1 MAAPGRQA
9 PQPLSQRLRDRP
21 QAFEFLQALL
31 LLERERPDATPLGQG
46 SSPDDEALRL
56 RGPLTPTFAA
66 SQVERLEEKPGQPP
80 VLSTAVFGLGGPDG
94 PLPYAYQE
102 WLQQRARHK
111 DHAPAEFL
119 DLFQNRLLAQLYRVL
134 GRHRLAL
141 GFQPPEQAPMHPPL
155 LALAGLLPRSL
166 QQRMNLPDAAITA
179 RAALFNGP
187 RRSLAGFAV
196 LVRHQFGV
204 AVDYEAYQGAWREI
218 PPASRSRLQ
227 RGGRNLGLG
236 RDAIAGTRV
245 WDEHAG
251 IRLTLGPLGTEQANA
266 YLPGGEQHRRLA
278 DLAGLYLGPDL
289 DCHLRLLVRP
299 GAPLRLDRQ
308 QPPRLRW
315 SGGLHLA
322 ATSALQRIDT
332 HLRHSDAGLPSKET
346 P

>member
-9 PQPLSQRLRDRP
+9 PAPLSKRLREAP

-31 LLERERPDATPLGQG
+31 LLEREKPNATPLGQG
-46 SSPDDEALRL
+46 SSPEQEAVRL
-56 RGPLTPTFAA
+56 RGPLTPTFAP
-66 SQVERLEEKPGQPP
+66 SQVVRLEDVPGQPP
-80 VLSTAVFGLGGPDG
+80 TLSTAVFGLGGPDG

-102 WLQQRARHK
+102 WLQQRARLK
-111 DHAPAEFL
+111 DHAPADFL
-119 DLFQNRLLAQLYRVL
+119 DLFHNRLLAQLYRVL

-141 GFQPPEQAPMHPPL
+141 GFQRPQEAPVQQLL
-155 LALAGLLPRSL
+155 LALSGLLPRSL
-166 QQRMNLPDAAITA
+166 QGRMALPDAAITTHSG
-179 RAALFNGP
+179 LFNGP

-204 AVDYEAYQGAWREI
+204 TVNYDAYQGAWREI

-236 RDAIAGTRV
+236 RNAVAGTRV

-251 IRLTLGPLGTEQANA
+251 IRLTLGPLTAEQAQA
-266 YLPGGEQHRRLA
+266 YLPGGEQHERLA
-278 DLAGLYLGPDL
+278 DLASFYLGPDT

-299 GAPLRLDRQ
+299 GKPLRLDRQ

-315 SGGLHLA
+315 SSNLQYAG
-322 ATSALQRIDT
+322 ATTLQRIDT
-332 HLRHSDAGLPSKET
+332 RLRHKET
-346 P
+346 V

>member
-9 PQPLSQRLRDRP
+9 AEPLSQRLRQNP

-31 LLERERPDATPLGQG
+31 LLERERPDATPLGLG
-46 SSPDDEALRL
+46 SSPEAEAVRL

-66 SQVERLEEKPGQPP
+66 SQVTRLEEPSGEPLT
-80 VLSTAVFGLGGPDG
+80 LSTAVFGLGGPDG

-102 WLQQRARHK
+102 WLQQRARLK
-111 DHAPAEFL
+111 DHAPADFL
-119 DLFQNRLLAQLYRVL
+119 DLFHNRLLAQLYRVL

-141 GFQPPEQAPMHPPL
+141 GFQRPEQAPARHL
-155 LALAGLLPRSL
+155 LQALSGLLPRGL
-166 QQRMNLPDAAITA
+166 QGRMALPDTAITT
-179 RAALFNGP
+179 RTALLHGP

-204 AVDYEAYQGAWREI
+204 TVDYDAYQGAWREI

-236 RDAIAGTRV
+236 RNAVAGTRV

-251 IRLTLGPLGTEQANA
+251 IRLTLGPLAAEQASA
-266 YLPGGEQHRRLA
+266 YLPGGEQHERLA
-278 DLAGLYLGPDL
+278 DLASFYLGPDT

-299 GAPLRLDRQ
+299 GNPLRLDRQ

-315 SGGLHLA
+315 SGGLQRA
-322 ATSALQRIDT
+322 GATTLQRIDT
-332 HLRHSDAGLPSKET
+332 RLRHKEMR
-346 P
+346 

>member
-1 MAAPGRQA
+1 MAAPSRQA
-9 PQPLSQRLRDRP
+9 PKPLSRRLREKP

-66 SQVERLEEKPGQPP
+66 SQVERLEEQQGQPP
-80 VLSTAVFGLGGPDG
+80 VLRTAVFGLGGPDG

-102 WLQQRARHK
+102 WLQQRALHK

-119 DLFQNRLLAQLYRVL
+119 DLFHNRLLAQLYRVL
-134 GRHRLAL
+134 SRHRLAL
-141 GFQPPEQAPMHPPL
+141 GFQPPERAPAHQPL
-155 LALAGLLPRSL
+155 LALTGLLPRSL
-166 QQRMNLPDAAITA
+166 QQRMDLPDAALTA

-204 AVDYEAYQGAWREI
+204 VVDYEAYQGAWRDI

-251 IRLTLGPLGTEQANA
+251 VRLTLGPLNTEQANT
-266 YLPGGEQHRRLA
+266 YLPGGAQHQRLA
-278 DLAGLYLGPDL
+278 DLAGLYLGPDM

-299 GAPLRLDRQ
+299 SAPLHLDRR

-322 ATSALQRIDT
+322 AGSSLQRIDT
-332 HLRHSDAGLPSKET
+332 RLRFKEM

>member
-9 PQPLSQRLRDRP
+9 TQPLSQHLRDKP

-31 LLERERPDATPLGQG
+31 LLERERPETTPLGQG
-46 SSPDDEALRL
+46 SSPDEEALRL
-56 RGPLTPTFAA
+56 RGPLTPIFAA
-66 SQVERLEEKPGQPP
+66 SQVESLEELPGLPP

-119 DLFQNRLLAQLYRVL
+119 NLFQNRLLAQLYRVL

-141 GFQPPEQAPMHPPL
+141 GFEPPELAPVHPPL
-155 LALAGLLPRSL
+155 LALAGLLPSSL
-166 QQRMNLPDAAITA
+166 QHRMALPDSAIIA

-187 RRSLAGFAV
+187 RRSLASFAV

-204 AVDYEAYQGAWREI
+204 AVDYEAYQGAWRNI
-218 PPASRSRLQ
+218 PQASRSRLQ

-245 WDEHAG
+245 WDDHAG
-251 IRLTLGPLGTEQANA
+251 IRLTLGPLSSEQANV
-266 YLPGGEQHRRLA
+266 YLPGGAQHKRLA
-278 DLAGLYLGPDL
+278 DLACLYLGPDL

-299 GAPLRLDRQ
+299 GAPLRLEHRQ
-308 QPPRLRW
+308 SPRLRW
-315 SGGLHLA
+315 NGGLHLA
-322 ATSALQRIDT
+322 TGSALQRIDIR
-332 HLRHSDAGLPSKET
+332 LRLKEIS
-346 P
+346 

>member
-9 PQPLSQRLRDRP
+9 AEPLSQRLRQNP

-31 LLERERPDATPLGQG
+31 LLERERPEATPLGQG
-46 SSPDDEALRL
+46 SSPEAEAVRL

-66 SQVERLEEKPGQPP
+66 SQVTRLEERPGESPT
-80 VLSTAVFGLGGPDG
+80 LSTAVFGLGGPDG

-102 WLQQRARHK
+102 WLQQRARLK
-111 DHAPAEFL
+111 DHAPADFL
-119 DLFQNRLLAQLYRVL
+119 DLFHNRLLAQLYRVL

-141 GFQPPEQAPMHPPL
+141 GFQRPEQAPARHLL
-155 LALAGLLPRSL
+155 LALSGLLPRGL
-166 QQRMNLPDAAITA
+166 QGRMALPDTSITT
-179 RAALFNGP
+179 RTALLHGP

-204 AVDYEAYQGAWREI
+204 TVDYEAYQGAWREI

-236 RDAIAGTRV
+236 RNAVAGTRV

-251 IRLTLGPLGTEQANA
+251 IRLTLGPLAAEQAPA
-266 YLPGGEQHRRLA
+266 YLPGGEQHERLA
-278 DLAGLYLGPDL
+278 DLASLYLGPDT

-299 GAPLRLDRQ
+299 GNPLRLDRQ

-315 SGGLHLA
+315 SGGLQRA
-322 ATSALQRIDT
+322 GATTLQRIDT
-332 HLRHSDAGLPSKET
+332 RLRHKEMR
-346 P
+346 

>member
-1 MAAPGRQA
+1 MAATGRQA
-9 PQPLSQRLRDRP
+9 PKPLSQRLREKP

-56 RGPLTPTFAA
+56 RGPLTPTFSA
-66 SQVERLEEKPGQPP
+66 SQVERLEEQPGQTP

-111 DHAPAEFL
+111 DHGPAEFL
-119 DLFQNRLLAQLYRVL
+119 DLFHNRLLAQLYRVL

-141 GFQPPEQAPMHPPL
+141 GFLPPEQAPVHPSL
-155 LALAGLLPRSL
+155 LALAGLLPRRL
-166 QQRMNLPDAAITA
+166 QQRMDLPDAAVTA

-187 RRSLAGFAV
+187 RRSLAGLAI
-196 LVRHQFGV
+196 LVRHQFDV
-204 AVDYEAYQGAWREI
+204 AVDYEAYQGAWRAI

-236 RDAIAGTRV
+236 CDAIAGTRV

-251 IRLTLGPLGTEQANA
+251 IRLTLGPLSTEQANA
-266 YLPGGEQHRRLA
+266 YLPGGALHQRLA
-278 DLAGLYLGPDL
+278 DLTGLYLGPDL

-299 GAPLRLDRQ
+299 GAPLCLNRR

-322 ATSALQRIDT
+322 AGSTLQRIDT
-332 HLRHSDAGLPSKET
+332 RLRLKEM

>member
-1 MAAPGRQA
+1 MAASSRQT
-9 PQPLSQRLRDRP
+9 PQSLSWRLREKP

-46 SSPDDEALRL
+46 SSPDEEALRL

-66 SQVERLEEKPGQPP
+66 SQVERLEEAPGQPP
-80 VLSTAVFGLGGPDG
+80 VLSTAIFGLGGPDG

-102 WLQQRARHK
+102 WLQQRARYK

-119 DLFQNRLLAQLYRVL
+119 DLFQNRLLAQFYRVL

-141 GFQPPEQAPMHPPL
+141 GFQPPEQAPVHSQL

-166 QQRMNLPDAAITA
+166 QQRMDLPDAAVIA

-196 LVRHQFGV
+196 LVRHQLGV
-204 AVDYEAYQGAWREI
+204 AVDYEAYQGVWREI
-218 PPASRSRLQ
+218 PSASRSRLQ
-227 RGGRNLGLG
+227 FGGRNLGLG
-236 RDAIAGTRV
+236 QDAIAGTRV

-251 IRLTLGPLGTEQANA
+251 IRLTLGPLSAELINA
-266 YLPGGEQHRRLA
+266 YLPGGAQHQKLA

-289 DCHLRLLVRP
+289 DCHLRLLMSP
-299 GAPLRLDRQ
+299 STPLRLERR
-308 QPPRLRW
+308 QPPRLGW
-315 SGGLHLA
+315 SGGLHLTA
-322 ATSALQRIDT
+322 ESLLQRIDT
-332 HLRHSDAGLPSKET
+332 HLRLKEIA
-346 P
+346 